1 MTSPALQVEGSV
13 LQHTLEMLESV
24 SDGLLRLADKQQA
37 DTLVLGVAGAR

>member
-1 MTSPALQVEGSV
+1 V

-24 SDGLLRLADKQQA
+24 SDGLLRLADQQQA